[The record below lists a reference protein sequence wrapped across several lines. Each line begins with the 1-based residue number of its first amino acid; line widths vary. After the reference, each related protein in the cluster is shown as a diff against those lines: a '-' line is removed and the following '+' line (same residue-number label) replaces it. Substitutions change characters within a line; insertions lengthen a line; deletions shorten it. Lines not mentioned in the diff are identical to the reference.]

1 MQINDNQWNLYFE
14 RYGKLMF
21 TISRMMSGDLALANP
36 EDNMS
41 DLKIAAIESIRGFNV
56 KTGQNFE
63 EMMENKLF
71 DQYTKTVLWN
81 RKNKIGVKLTKRMP
95 FQNKMVSIDA
105 PIGEDEDS
113 KFDLEDTRIDGSVS
127 SMVLEDM
134 FQAEDDDTKKVLKA
148 IAHDPSV
155 LDSHGNLKVYALLQ
169 PTGLTIHTVR
179 KAVSKIERILNSKY
193 EYQN

>member
-1 MQINDNQWNLYFE
+1 
-14 RYGKLMF
+14 
-21 TISRMMSGDLALANP
+21 MSGDLALAHP
-36 EDNMS
+36 DDNMS
-41 DLKIAAIESIRGFNV
+41 DLKIAAIESIKGFNV

>member
-21 TISRMMSGDLALANP
+21 TISRMMSGDLALAHP
-36 EDNMS
+36 DDNMS
-41 DLKIAAIESIRGFNV
+41 DLKIAAIESIKGFNV